1 MTGYARIDFRVRADG
16 TPFVLEANAN
26 PNLERE
32 EDFADAAL
40 HDGIAYPA
48 LLQAPHHA
56 RARLPRGVAG
66 GLARRGLTDSGN
78 VLHFR

>member
-1 MTGYARIDFRVRADG
+1 VQRGIREILLALEGRIRIRLG

-40 HDGIAYPA
+40 HDAIPYPA
-48 LLQAPHHA
+48 LLQRLISYGRSY
-56 RARLPRGVAG
+56 RAEWRE
-66 GLARRGLTDSGN
+66 D
-78 VLHFR
+78 

>member
-40 HDGIAYPA
+40 HDRIAYPA
-48 LLQAPHHA
+48 LLQRLIAYGRSY
-56 RARLPRGVAG
+56 RAEWRE
-66 GLARRGLTDSGN
+66 D
-78 VLHFR
+78 

>member
-1 MTGYARIDFRVRADG
+1 MTGYARMDFRVRADG

-40 HDGIAYPA
+40 HDGIAYPGA
-48 LLQAPHHA
+48 ARAPH
-56 RARLPRGVAG
+56 RRSG
-66 GLARRGLTDSGN
+66 GLIGRSGGRIRPQRR
-78 VLHFR
+78 